1 MIARHV
7 QITIFVLL
15 LGVLAGGIYMNRL
28 KQREQS
34 AAQTNSDSLPVTAP
48 VAGPTE
54 KIELMI
60 AYDEDGVLRKEQSS
74 AALPQEAMARDK
86 KILRLLLSEY
96 LRKPSPH
103 PLGNGA
109 DVNDVYLVPGGL
121 CVVDLNAAFAEGHR
135 SGIMVEQMTIASIV
149 ETLSFN
155 DRTITKVKFLVDGK
169 ERETLAGHADLSMIY
184 EVPAVH
190 EMVAEL
196 QVR

>member
-15 LGVLAGGIYMNRL
+15 LGMLGGGVYMNQL
-28 KQREQS
+28 KQREERN
-34 AAQTNSDSLPVTAP
+34 AQVNSDSRPVTAP
-48 VAGPTE
+48 VAGPKE
-54 KIELMI
+54 IIELMI
-60 AYDEDGVLRKEQSS
+60 AYDEDGVLRKESAS

-86 KILRLLLSEY
+86 EILRLLLSEY
-96 LRKPSPH
+96 LKKPSPH
-103 PLGNGA
+103 PLGDGA
-109 DVNDVYLVPGGL
+109 DVKNVYLVQGGL

-135 SGIMVEQMTIASIV
+135 SGIMVEEMTIASMI
-149 ETLSFN
+149 ETLSLN
-155 DRTITKVKFLVDGK
+155 DRTVTKVKFLVDSK

-190 EMVAEL
+190 ELVAEL